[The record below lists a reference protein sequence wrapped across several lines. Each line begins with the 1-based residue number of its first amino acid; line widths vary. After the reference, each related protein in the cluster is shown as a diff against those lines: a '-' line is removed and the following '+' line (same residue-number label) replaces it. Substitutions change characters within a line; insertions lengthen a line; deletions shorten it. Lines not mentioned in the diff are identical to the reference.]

1 MQRLVLVLVLAF
13 VGANAGEAFA
23 QQAVHV
29 NGDMLEVD
37 VEDKPKSWDS
47 LSQRDKEREMQ
58 AQQWQGPS
66 GFWTSPHK
74 ATHGAYRYRLMGIG
88 GALLLITGLLVYRL
102 IKKAN
107 DERNRRG

>member
-1 MQRLVLVLVLAF
+1 MQRLVLLFTLAF
-13 VGANAGEAFA
+13 VGVDAGEAFA

-29 NGDMLEVD
+29 NGDTLEV
-37 VEDKPKSWDS
+37 EEKPQPWNS

-58 AQQWQGPS
+58 AQEWQGPS

>member
-13 VGANAGEAFA
+13 VGVDAGEAFA

-29 NGDMLEVD
+29 NGDMLEV
-37 VEDKPKSWDS
+37 EETPKAWDS

-58 AQQWQGPS
+58 AQEWQGPS

-88 GALLLITGLLVYRL
+88 AALLLVMGLLVYRL

-107 DERNRRG
+107 DDRNRRD

>member
-1 MQRLVLVLVLAF
+1 MQRFVLVLVLAF
-13 VGANAGEAFA
+13 VGLDAGAAFA
-23 QQAVHV
+23 QQAVTV
-29 NGDMLEVD
+29 NGDNLEV
-37 VEDKPKSWDS
+37 EEKPQPWDS

-58 AQQWQGPS
+58 AQEWQGPS

-88 GALLLITGLLVYRL
+88 GALLLVTGLIVYRL

-107 DERNRRG
+107 NDRDRRR

>member
-1 MQRLVLVLVLAF
+1 MQRLLLVFVLAF
-13 VGANAGEAFA
+13 VGVDAGAAFA

-29 NGDMLEVD
+29 NADTLEV
-37 VEDKPKSWDS
+37 EEKPKPWNS

-58 AQQWQGPS
+58 AQEWQGPS

-88 GALLLITGLLVYRL
+88 AALLLVMGLLVYRL

-107 DERNRRG
+107 GERSSRA

>member
-1 MQRLVLVLVLAF
+1 MHRFVLVLALAF
-13 VGANAGEAFA
+13 VGLDAGEAFA

-29 NGDMLEVD
+29 NGDNLEVE
-37 VEDKPKSWDS
+37 VEDKPKAWDS

-74 ATHGAYRYRLMGIG
+74 AMHGAYRYRLMGIG
-88 GALLLITGLLVYRL
+88 AALLLVTGLLLYRL

-107 DERNRRG
+107 ADRASRA